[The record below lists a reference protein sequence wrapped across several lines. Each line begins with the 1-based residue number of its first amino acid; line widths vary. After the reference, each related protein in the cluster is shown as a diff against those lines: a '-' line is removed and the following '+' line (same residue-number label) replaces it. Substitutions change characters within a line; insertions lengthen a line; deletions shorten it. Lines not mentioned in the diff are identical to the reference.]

1 MCGIVAKF
9 GGTTHTRHLWF
20 FSGYEL
26 CGILAKFGVRGGVDV
41 EG

>member
-1 MCGIVAKF
+1 MCGINLLSL
-9 GGTTHTRHLWF
+9 GGQTNDTSVCFF

-41 EG
+41 